1 MCARPRAH
9 LPPPAR
15 ARRRRG
21 GARRLGQLAAARGRR
36 TRPRP
41 RFAAAAR
48 GRLPARG
55 GQRARPHAAN
65 GGGVRGPRGVRK
77 PPAGRG
83 RPSQRPLTRVQGDGI
98 LFTCYFST
106 RSRVTARAQVK
117 RYISKRK
124 MVGLCVE

>member
-21 GARRLGQLAAARGRR
+21 GARRLGQL
-36 TRPRP
+36 
-41 RFAAAAR
+41 AAAR